1 MLFGFWAA
9 LLVTIFQDL
18 PFDNTLAEW
27 RDHPAIQYHTAATH
41 DPIAELQR
49 SIKSGKV
56 VLKKSGSSGYLDSL
70 LKALDIPIS
79 SQIAVFARD
88 SVQSR
93 RINET
98 NPRTLFFNDSVVVG
112 WVGGGFIEI
121 ASQDPTQGAI
131 FYTLDRNLLGPAEI
145 KRDDTCL
152 QCHHTYA
159 SVGIPGM
166 LVRSSGQFIVDH
178 RVPLDQRWGGW
189 YVTGQ
194 HGSLKHLG
202 NVAIG
207 KLFQGAVPPSS
218 QNLKSLAGKFT
229 NPSSYLSVH
238 SDIVALMV
246 FEHQMQMM
254 NLLTRIGW
262 EARVQ
267 EVEKTEISLQDAAA
281 QVVDYLLFVDE
292 APLNNRISGS
302 TSFATEFVGLGPK
315 DRIGRSLRDFD
326 LEDRLMR
333 FPCSYM
339 VYSKQFDSLP
349 AKAKDAIHHRMW
361 DVLSGKVRG
370 PRYRK
375 LSVIDRLAIVEIL
388 RDTKPD
394 LPAYFQTAA
403 VK

>member
-1 MLFGFWAA
+1 
-9 LLVTIFQDL
+9 
-18 PFDNTLAEW
+18 
-27 RDHPAIQYHTAATH
+27 
-41 DPIAELQR
+41 
-49 SIKSGKV
+49 
-56 VLKKSGSSGYLDSL
+56 
-70 LKALDIPIS
+70 
-79 SQIAVFARD
+79 
-88 SVQSR
+88 
-93 RINET
+93 
-98 NPRTLFFNDSVVVG
+98 
-112 WVGGGFIEI
+112 
-121 ASQDPTQGAI
+121 
-131 FYTLDRNLLGPAEI
+131 
-145 KRDDTCL
+145 
-152 QCHHTYA
+152 
-159 SVGIPGM
+159 M

-207 KLFQGAVPPSS
+207 KLFQGSVPPSS
-218 QNLKSLAGKFT
+218 QNLKSLAGKFA
-229 NPSSYLSVH
+229 NPSSYLSMH

-292 APLNNRISGS
+292 APLNNTISGS
-302 TSFATEFVGLGPK
+302 TSFATEFVGRGPK

-361 DVLSGKVRG
+361 DVLSGKVRD

-394 LPAYFQTAA
+394 LPAYFQIAA